1 MNIAILGS
9 TGMIGSASTF
19 HLSSLGHSVIEVNR
33 KGVSIT
39 GGNEV
44 RKFDVLKDSV
54 SQLLDSL
61 PSDVIVINLI
71 GVIRHKIELDSEES
85 ISQAQKVNSVFP
97 KILVKEA
104 NKLNLQII
112 QIATDCVFSGES
124 GTYSEDS
131 AMDPIDIYG
140 ETKAAGEMV
149 ARNLLTLRVSVV
161 GREVKNHV
169 ELMDWVLSQPFS
181 SEIKGYNNHF
191 WNGITSLHFA
201 KILDGILKNGLNTFG
216 TYHLIPTGVVNKL
229 ELVQMIAN
237 LAERND
243 LEIMETAAEKPIDR
257 TLRTNYNEINVE
269 FWKSAGYQA
278 IPTIRMML
286 DEYFGWIKL
295 IEQGE

>member
-19 HLSSLGHSVIEVNR
+19 YLSSLGHSVIEVNR

-39 GGNEV
+39 GENEV
-44 RKFDVLKDSV
+44 RKFDVLNNSV
-54 SQLLDSL
+54 NELLNSL

-85 ISQAQKVNSVFP
+85 LSQAQNVNSVFP
-97 KILVKEA
+97 KILVNEA

-131 AMDPIDIYG
+131 KMDPIDIYG

-149 ARNLLTLRVSVV
+149 ASNLLTLRVSIV

-169 ELMDWVLSQPFS
+169 ELMDWVLSQS
-181 SEIKGYNNHF
+181 ANNVLSGYNNHF

-216 TYHLIPTGVVNKL
+216 TYHLIPTGFVNKL

-243 LEIMETAAEKPIDR
+243 LEIIETAAEKPIDR
-257 TLRTNYNEINVE
+257 TLRTNYSDINAE
-269 FWKSAGYQA
+269 FWKSAGYQV

-286 DEYFGWIKL
+286 EEYFGWIKP
-295 IEQGE
+295 IDQGE

>member
-19 HLSSLGHSVIEVNR
+19 YLSSLGHSVIEVNR

-39 GGNEV
+39 GENEV
-44 RKFDVLKDSV
+44 RKFDVLNNSV
-54 SQLLDSL
+54 NELLNSL

-71 GVIRHKIELDSEES
+71 GVIRHKIELDSKES
-85 ISQAQKVNSVFP
+85 LSQAQNVNSVFP
-97 KILVKEA
+97 KILVNEA

-124 GTYSEDS
+124 GAYSEDS
-131 AMDPIDIYG
+131 KMDPIDIYG

-149 ARNLLTLRVSVV
+149 ASNLLTLRVSIV

-169 ELMDWVLSQPFS
+169 ELMDWVLSQS
-181 SEIKGYNNHF
+181 ANNVVNGYNNHF

-216 TYHLIPTGVVNKL
+216 TYHLIPTGFVNKL

-257 TLRTNYNEINVE
+257 TLRTNYIEINAE
-269 FWKSAGYQA
+269 FWKSAGYQV

-286 DEYFGWIKL
+286 EEYFGWIKP
-295 IEQGE
+295 IDQGE

>member
-19 HLSSLGHSVIEVNR
+19 YLSSLGHSVIEVNR

-39 GGNEV
+39 GENEV
-44 RKFDVLKDSV
+44 RKFDVLNNSV
-54 SQLLDSL
+54 NELLNSL

-85 ISQAQKVNSVFP
+85 LSQAQNVNSVFP
-97 KILVKEA
+97 KILVNEA

-131 AMDPIDIYG
+131 KMDPIDIYG

-149 ARNLLTLRVSVV
+149 ASNLLTLRVSIV

-169 ELMDWVLSQPFS
+169 ELMDWVLSQS
-181 SEIKGYNNHF
+181 ANNVVNGYNNHF

-216 TYHLIPTGVVNKL
+216 TYHLIPTGFVNKL

-243 LEIMETAAEKPIDR
+243 LEIIETAAEKPIDR
-257 TLRTNYNEINVE
+257 TLRTNYSDINAE
-269 FWKSAGYQA
+269 FWKSAGYQV

-286 DEYFGWIKL
+286 EEYFGWIKP
-295 IEQGE
+295 IDQGE